1 MEMFK
6 TLLFTLLIISICVAL
21 LAVKVIIKKNG
32 RFPNTHVGGNKEM
45 RRRGIKCVQSQD
57 KDARRDNPMAV
68 KESIKYKSK
77 KQTAYLQ
84 TMKTTKKITL
94 AVTLIVAQL
103 FFVQCSPKADNAGN
117 ADNSSF
123 NINTVIEGTDTMR
136 TVKIAYVDYDSLLA
150 KFNYA
155 QEVQKEIIKKEMSI
169 NNTIEQ
175 ERQSLQ
181 EEAMEFE
188 RKMQNNIYLTQERA
202 QAEYEKIMKKDQELM
217 KRGQAMI
224 AELEKTSNEKYK
236 MLTDCINE
244 HIKEYNKTRGFD
256 FILTR
261 MGGNM
266 LYANEALDITNEIA
280 KGLNA
285 KYSKQQN

>member
-1 MEMFK
+1 
-6 TLLFTLLIISICVAL
+6 
-21 LAVKVIIKKNG
+21 
-32 RFPNTHVGGNKEM
+32 
-45 RRRGIKCVQSQD
+45 
-57 KDARRDNPMAV
+57 
-68 KESIKYKSK
+68 
-77 KQTAYLQ
+77 
-84 TMKTTKKITL
+84 MKTTKKITL

-175 ERQSLQ
+175 ERQSPQ

-224 AELEKTSNEKYK
+224 KELEKTSNEKYK

>member
-1 MEMFK
+1 
-6 TLLFTLLIISICVAL
+6 
-21 LAVKVIIKKNG
+21 
-32 RFPNTHVGGNKEM
+32 
-45 RRRGIKCVQSQD
+45 
-57 KDARRDNPMAV
+57 
-68 KESIKYKSK
+68 
-77 KQTAYLQ
+77 
-84 TMKTTKKITL
+84 MKTTKKITL

-117 ADNSSF
+117 TDNSAF
-123 NINTVIEGTDTMR
+123 NINTVIECPDTLR

-150 KFNYA
+150 KFDYA
-155 QEVQKEIIKKEMSI
+155 QEVQKEIVKKEMSI

-285 KYSKQQN
+285 KYNKQEK

>member
-1 MEMFK
+1 
-6 TLLFTLLIISICVAL
+6 
-21 LAVKVIIKKNG
+21 
-32 RFPNTHVGGNKEM
+32 
-45 RRRGIKCVQSQD
+45 
-57 KDARRDNPMAV
+57 
-68 KESIKYKSK
+68 
-77 KQTAYLQ
+77 
-84 TMKTTKKITL
+84 MKTTKKITL

-224 AELEKTSNEKYK
+224 KELEKTSNEKYK